1 MVLDDA
7 VKERSLAVYLAAFAA
22 ALSIPLLLLAGLLA
36 WRYAQAEGARL
47 EAGGLQ
53 RTENV
58 AAEIDRLLSSRLA
71 ILKVLATSPTIDQ
84 RDFLAFDDQARE
96 FSGLGIEIR
105 LRGLDGQ
112 IVVDTSVPRG
122 MPLPNWPMIQPM
134 QEAIAL
140 KAPVFSNLFVS
151 RGTGTYA
158 VAIFLPVIRNGEVAH
173 LISTTF
179 SPDVFSR
186 VMTEFGVR
194 APYSAS
200 LSDRS
205 GLIIARSERHAE
217 LVGRPLPAFT
227 AAVGTSGN
235 WRGTNATGIPVSA
248 FYIRSPISGW
258 LLTLGVD
265 VTALNRSLWQSLG
278 WMAATAVLLLTLAV
292 GMAWLIVG
300 RLASASRAMTDAATA
315 VGRGQLT
322 VVPKTQI
329 AEVNRVG
336 EAFAQAS
343 VRLHLQSAAL
353 ARANR
358 ELEQRVEQRGV
369 ELKASEERYRLLAE
383 NASDL
388 IILRNAEG
396 RVFYA
401 SPSARKLLGY
411 SPEEMREI
419 RPAML
424 VHPDDWARVDTI
436 NQAISEGRDLGFSIH
451 RLRHKEGHWVWIQA
465 AYSRLEGVGPDE
477 PNIMVVV
484 RDDTERQE
492 QEARLH
498 QSNEALRQFSAI
510 VSHDLQAP
518 LRHINMFSDMLKSR
532 VGESDPQAAGYAAS
546 IMASVER
553 MQRLIRS
560 LIAYTQV
567 AYASVKQE
575 DVDLA
580 RVAADAVALL
590 GADIEAAGATVK
602 TFNLPTVTGDA
613 GLLIRLFQNLIGNAV
628 KYRGEE
634 PLVVKIRARPAGRFW
649 EISVEDNGI
658 GIDGT
663 YADRIFEIFRRLHRD
678 ESRYPG
684 LGLGLALCRRIVESH
699 GGEIWLDKEW
709 SRGARFLLTLPR
721 RRADKT
727 RGTGGEDADAGSE
740 AADRR

>member
-1 MVLDDA
+1 M
-7 VKERSLAVYLAAFAA
+7 KERSLAVYLAAFAA

-36 WRYAQAEGARL
+36 WRYFQAETARL

-71 ILKVLATSPTIDQ
+71 ILKVLATSPTIDA
-84 RDFLAFDDQARE
+84 RDFRAFDEQARE
-96 FSGLGIEIR
+96 FSGLGIDIR

-112 IVVDTSVPRG
+112 VVVDTSLPRAT
-122 MPLPNWPMIQPM
+122 PLPHWPLIEPM
-134 QEAIAL
+134 RQAVER
-140 KAPVFSNLFVS
+140 KEPVFSNLFVS

-158 VAIFLPVIRNGEVAH
+158 VAIFVPVIRNGEVVQ
-173 LISTTF
+173 LVSTTF
-179 SPDVFSR
+179 SPDVFAR

-194 APYSAS
+194 APYFAS

-205 GLIIARSERHAE
+205 GLIIARSDRHAE
-217 LVGRPLPAFT
+217 TVGRPLVAFA
-227 AAVGTSGN
+227 AAVGASGT
-235 WRGTNATGIPVSA
+235 WRGTNVSGLPVFA
-248 FYIRSPISGW
+248 FYIRSPLSEW
-258 LLTLGVD
+258 LVTLGVD
-265 VTALNRSLWQSLG
+265 RAALNRSLLQSLG
-278 WMAATAVLLLTLAV
+278 WMAATAVLLVALAI
-292 GMAWLIVG
+292 GMAWFIVG

-322 VVPKTQI
+322 VVPKTRI

-369 ELKASEERYRLLAE
+369 ELRASEERYRLLAE

-396 RVFYA
+396 RTSYA

-411 SPEEMREI
+411 TPEEMLET
-419 RPAML
+419 RPVML
-424 VHPDDWARVDTI
+424 VHPDDWARVDGI
-436 NQAISEGRDLGFSIH
+436 NQAISQGRDLGFSIH

-477 PNIMVVV
+477 PNIMVVI

-518 LRHINMFSDMLKSR
+518 LRHINMFSDMLKAR
-532 VGESDPQAAGYAAS
+532 VGESDSQAAGYAAS

-567 AYASVKQE
+567 AYASVRQE

-613 GLLIRLFQNLIGNAV
+613 ELLTRLFQNLIGNAV

>member
-1 MVLDDA
+1 
-7 VKERSLAVYLAAFAA
+7 
-22 ALSIPLLLLAGLLA
+22 
-36 WRYAQAEGARL
+36 
-47 EAGGLQ
+47 
-53 RTENV
+53 
-58 AAEIDRLLSSRLA
+58 
-71 ILKVLATSPTIDQ
+71 
-84 RDFLAFDDQARE
+84 
-96 FSGLGIEIR
+96 
-105 LRGLDGQ
+105 
-112 IVVDTSVPRG
+112 
-122 MPLPNWPMIQPM
+122 
-134 QEAIAL
+134 
-140 KAPVFSNLFVS
+140 
-151 RGTGTYA
+151 
-158 VAIFLPVIRNGEVAH
+158 
-173 LISTTF
+173 
-179 SPDVFSR
+179 
-186 VMTEFGVR
+186 
-194 APYSAS
+194 
-200 LSDRS
+200 
-205 GLIIARSERHAE
+205 
-217 LVGRPLPAFT
+217 
-227 AAVGTSGN
+227 
-235 WRGTNATGIPVSA
+235 
-248 FYIRSPISGW
+248 
-258 LLTLGVD
+258 
-265 VTALNRSLWQSLG
+265 
-278 WMAATAVLLLTLAV
+278 
-292 GMAWLIVG
+292 
-300 RLASASRAMTDAATA
+300 
-315 VGRGQLT
+315 
-322 VVPKTQI
+322 VPKTRI

-369 ELKASEERYRLLAE
+369 ELRASEERYRLLAE

-396 RVFYA
+396 RTFYA

-411 SPEEMREI
+411 TPEEMLET
-419 RPAML
+419 RPVML
-424 VHPDDWARVDTI
+424 VHPDDWARVDGI
-436 NQAISEGRDLGFSIH
+436 NQAISQGRDLGFSIH

-477 PNIMVVV
+477 PNIMVVI

-518 LRHINMFSDMLKSR
+518 LRHINMFSDMLKAR
-532 VGESDPQAAGYAAS
+532 VGESDSQAAGYAAS

-567 AYASVKQE
+567 AYASVRQE

-613 GLLIRLFQNLIGNAV
+613 ELLTRLFQNLIGNAV

>member
-1 MVLDDA
+1 M
-7 VKERSLAVYLAAFAA
+7 KERSLAVYLAAFVA
-22 ALSIPLLLLAGLLA
+22 ALAVPLLLLAGLLA
-36 WRYAQAEGARL
+36 WRYAQAERARL

-53 RTENV
+53 RAENV

-71 ILKVLATSPTIDQ
+71 ILRVLATSPAIDR
-84 RDFLAFDDQARE
+84 RDFAQFDQQARE
-96 FSGLGIEIR
+96 FSGMGIDIR
-105 LRGLDGQ
+105 LRGLGGQ
-112 IVVDTSVPRG
+112 LLVDTSLPHG
-122 MPLPNWPMIQPM
+122 TLLPLWPLIAPM
-134 QEAIAL
+134 REAVER
-140 KAPVFSNLFVS
+140 KSVVFSDLFVS

-158 VAIFLPVIRNGEVAH
+158 VAIMLPVLRNGEVVA
-173 LISTTF
+173 LVSTTF
-179 SPDVFSR
+179 SPDVFAR
-186 VMTEFGVR
+186 VMAEFGVR
-194 APYSAS
+194 APYFAS
-200 LSDRS
+200 LTDRS
-205 GLIIARSERHAE
+205 GLIIARSDRHAE
-217 LVGRPLPAFT
+217 MVGRPLVAFD
-227 AAVGTSGN
+227 AATGSSGT
-235 WRGTNATGIPVSA
+235 WRGANVSGLQVFA
-248 FYIRSPISGW
+248 FYIRSPLSGW
-258 LLTLGVD
+258 LVTLGVD
-265 VTALNRSLWQSLG
+265 EAALNRSLWLSVG
-278 WMAATAVLLLTLAV
+278 WMAATGLLLVSVAI
-292 GMAWLIVG
+292 GMAWFIVG
-300 RLASASRAMTDAATA
+300 RLAAASRAMTDAAAA

-322 VVPKTQI
+322 VVPKTLV

-336 EAFAQAS
+336 EAFAQTS
-343 VRLHLQSAAL
+343 VRLHLQAAAL

-358 ELEQRVEQRGV
+358 ELEQRVEERTV
-369 ELKASEERYRLLAE
+369 ELEASEERYRLLAE

-411 SPEEMREI
+411 SQDEMREVKPSEI
-419 RPAML
+419 
-424 VHPDDWARVDTI
+424 VHPEDWQRVDAI
-436 NQAISEGRDLGFSIH
+436 NQDISEGKDLGFSIH

-465 AYSRLEGVGPDE
+465 AYSRIAGVGPDE

-532 VGESDPQAAGYAAS
+532 VGEGDPQAAGYAAS

-567 AYASVKQE
+567 AYASVKHD
-575 DVDLA
+575 DVDLS
-580 RVAADAVALL
+580 RVVADAQALL
-590 GADIEAAGATVK
+590 AADIEAAGAEIRVAG
-602 TFNLPTVTGDA
+602 LPTVVGDA
-613 GLLIRLFQNLIGNAV
+613 ELLVRLFQNLIGNAV
-628 KYRGEE
+628 KYRGED
-634 PLVVKIRARPAGRFW
+634 PLVVTIRARPAGRFW
-649 EISVEDNGI
+649 ELAVEDNGI
-658 GIDGT
+658 GIDGA

-699 GGEIWLDKEW
+699 GGEIWLDKQW
-709 SRGARFLLTLPR
+709 SGGARFILTLPR
-721 RRADKT
+721 RRTEKPVK
-727 RGTGGEDADAGSE
+727 RGGDDAEDRSQ